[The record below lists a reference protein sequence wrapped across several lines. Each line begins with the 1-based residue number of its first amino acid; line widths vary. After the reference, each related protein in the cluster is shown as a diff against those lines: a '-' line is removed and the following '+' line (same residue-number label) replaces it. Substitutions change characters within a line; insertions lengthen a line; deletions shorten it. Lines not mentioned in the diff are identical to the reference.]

1 MRGLFSMVGL
11 LVVLAIVGLIA
22 KHQLSASSGTHKAAA
37 SSSPVGDALHG
48 QAPQVD
54 TPAQAQQVQKQ
65 VQGEVNQLMQ
75 NRASELDQTAEPK
88 P

>member
-1 MRGLFSMVGL
+1 MRGLFSIVSL

-22 KHQLSASSGTHKAAA
+22 RHQLSASSGTHKAAA
-37 SSSPVGDALHG
+37 SSSPVSNALNG

-54 TPAQAQQVQKQ
+54 TPAQARQVQKQ

-75 NRASELDQTAEPK
+75 NRASELEQSAEPK

>member
-22 KHQLSASSGTHKAAA
+22 KHQLGAAGAHKSVAA
-37 SSSPVGDALHG
+37 SSSPRI
-48 QAPQVD
+48 D
-54 TPAQAQQVQKQ
+54 TPEQAQQVQKQ

-75 NRASELDQTAEPK
+75 NRASQLEPSTEPK

>member
-22 KHQLSASSGTHKAAA
+22 KHQLGAAGARKPVAA
-37 SSSPVGDALHG
+37 SSSP
-48 QAPQVD
+48 QVD
-54 TPAQAQQVQKQ
+54 TPQQAQQVQKQ
-65 VQGEVNQLMQ
+65 LQGEVNQLMQ
-75 NRASELDQTAEPK
+75 NRASELEQSAEPK